1 MKARSALHFLGRF
14 RAKSSGSP
22 NTWAREAAKKGKR
35 QTSIHFQTIPASGR
49 KKTTATRLSPR
60 PCKPPKFD
68 FYLMTVRF
76 RHQYYKDAMTRVRA
90 NGTGTR
96 ILRGSPLNPER
107 PWSSIV
113 WLALMACAAGQL
125 AAAPQQTAASP
136 IAAPATNRPLLDKYC
151 VTCHSDKL
159 KTGGISLQSAD
170 LAKVPENAEL
180 WEKVIRKIRVEA
192 MPPQGMPRPDRATLT
207 AFASSLENAIDS
219 HAALRPD
226 PGHAAL
232 HRLNRSEYANAIRD
246 LLDLDIDTT
255 TLLPPDD
262 ESYGFD
268 NIADV
273 LKTSPSLLERYMS
286 ASWNISRL
294 AVGDPAI
301 GATSNVYRARA
312 DLSQNEHLDGLPL
325 GTRGGIIVKHNFPL
339 DGEYVIKVR
348 LWRVT
353 ADMIRGLEDQHQ
365 VEISVD
371 GVRAKLAKIGGPEDQ
386 HLSETNSGASCID
399 IDNRLTV
406 RVPVKAGPR
415 VVTATFLTAIESE
428 AQDDNV
434 LKPFI
439 RSNYDVLDYRGEPV
453 VDRITIEG
461 PLTSSGPGD
470 TPSRR
475 RVFVCRPGSA
485 GGSGADEVPCAKKI
499 ISTLARR
506 AYRRPVTDNDM
517 ETLIGFYQLGRNGG
531 GNFDIGIEAAI
542 QRILASPEFIFRFE
556 PDPANAA
563 PDRPYRISDLEL
575 ASRLSFFLWSSIPD
589 DQLIDIA
596 IQGKLKDP
604 AVLEQQV
611 KRMLADKRAETLVTN
626 FADQWLY
633 LRNLKNIQPD
643 FQTFPDF
650 DDNLRQAMKR
660 ETELFFGSIISENH
674 SVIDLLNA
682 NYTFVNERLAR
693 HYGIPNVYGTDFRRV
708 TLTDP
713 ARFGLLGQ
721 GSILTVTSMPNR
733 TSPVLRGK
741 WILTNLLGNPPNPPP
756 PNVPALKDNEAG
768 AKKLSLRERME
779 QHRANQPCNGC
790 HKLMDPLGFSLEN
803 FDAVGQWRNNDDGS
817 QIDPSGTLFNG
828 AKVDGPVALRNMLTS
843 NPDVFAKV
851 LTEKLMTYALGRGV
865 EYSDMPAVREILR
878 DAARNDYRFSSIVL
892 GIVKSTPFEMKEKQ
906 SGDGGSARA
915 SIAPEPNGSGSQF
928 VATRIGH

>member
-1 MKARSALHFLGRF
+1 M
-14 RAKSSGSP
+14 
-22 NTWAREAAKKGKR
+22 
-35 QTSIHFQTIPASGR
+35 
-49 KKTTATRLSPR
+49 
-60 PCKPPKFD
+60 
-68 FYLMTVRF
+68 
-76 RHQYYKDAMTRVRA
+76 
-90 NGTGTR
+90 
-96 ILRGSPLNPER
+96 
-107 PWSSIV
+107 
-113 WLALMACAAGQL
+113 ALMASAAGQL
-125 AAAPQQTAASP
+125 AASPQQATPAP
-136 IAAPATNRPLLDKYC
+136 IPAPTTQRPLLDKYC

-159 KTGGISLQSAD
+159 KTGGLSLQSAD
-170 LAKVPENAEL
+170 LAKVPENAEI
-180 WEKVIRKIRVEA
+180 WEKVIQKIRVEA
-192 MPPQGMPRPDRATLT
+192 MPPQGMPRPDKATMDL
-207 AFASSLENAIDS
+207 FASSLENAIDREAS
-219 HAALRPD
+219 GRPN
-226 PGHAAL
+226 PGHSAL

-246 LLDLDIDTT
+246 LLALDVDTT

-286 ASWNISRL
+286 AAWNISRV

-301 GATSNVYRARA
+301 GGTSNIYRARA
-312 DLSQNEHLDGLPL
+312 DLSQNEHIEGLPL
-325 GTRGGIIVKHNFPL
+325 GTRGGIKVTHNFPL

-371 GVRAKLAKIGGPEDQ
+371 GKRAKLARIGGPEDQ

-415 VVTATFLTAIESE
+415 EVTATFLTAIESE

-439 RSNYDVLDYRGEPV
+439 RSNYDVLDFRGEPV

-461 PLTSSGPGD
+461 PLTSTGPGD
-470 TPSRR
+470 TPSRH
-475 RVFVCRPGSA
+475 RVFICRPGVT
-485 GGSGADEVPCAKKI
+485 GGAGADEVPCAKKI

-517 ETLIGFYQLGRNGG
+517 ETLIGFYQLGRNNG
-531 GNFDIGIEAAI
+531 GNFDLGVEAAI

-556 PDPANAA
+556 PDPVNAV
-563 PDRPYRISDLEL
+563 PDKPYRISDLEL

-589 DQLIDIA
+589 DQLLTVA
-596 IQGKLKDP
+596 SQGKLKDP

-611 KRMLADKRAETLVTN
+611 RRMLADKRSETLVTN

-643 FQTFPDF
+643 FQTFPDY

-660 ETELFFGSIISENH
+660 ETELFFGSIISENR
-674 SVIDLLNA
+674 SVLDLLNA
-682 NYTFVNERLAR
+682 DYTFVNERLAR

-708 TLTDP
+708 TITDEN
-713 ARFGLLGQ
+713 RRGLLGQ

-756 PNVPALKDNEAG
+756 PGVPALKENEAG
-768 AKKLSLRERME
+768 AAKFSLRERME
-779 QHRANQPCNGC
+779 THRANPACAGC
-790 HKLMDPLGFSLEN
+790 HKVMDPLGFSLEN
-803 FDAVGQWRNNDDGS
+803 FDAVGQWRINDDGS

-843 NPDVFAKV
+843 NPGVFAKV

-865 EYSDMPAVREILR
+865 EYSDMPTIREVLR
-878 DAARNDYRFSSIVL
+878 DAARDDYRFSSIVL
-892 GIVKSTPFEMKEKQ
+892 GIVKSSPFEMKEKQ
-906 SGDGGSARA
+906 SPGGL
-915 SIAPEPNGSGSQF
+915 
-928 VATRIGH
+928 

>member
-1 MKARSALHFLGRF
+1 M
-14 RAKSSGSP
+14 
-22 NTWAREAAKKGKR
+22 
-35 QTSIHFQTIPASGR
+35 
-49 KKTTATRLSPR
+49 
-60 PCKPPKFD
+60 
-68 FYLMTVRF
+68 
-76 RHQYYKDAMTRVRA
+76 
-90 NGTGTR
+90 
-96 ILRGSPLNPER
+96 
-107 PWSSIV
+107 
-113 WLALMACAAGQL
+113 
-125 AAAPQQTAASP
+125 AAPQQTA
-136 IAAPATNRPLLDKYC
+136 PATHRALVDKYC
-151 VTCHSDKL
+151 VACHSDRL
-159 KTGGISLQSAD
+159 KTGGLTLQSAD
-170 LAKVPENAEL
+170 LNHVPENAEI

-192 MPPQGMPRPDRATLT
+192 MPPQGMPRPDKATLQ
-207 AFASSLENAIDS
+207 AFASSLEDAIDT
-219 HAALRPD
+219 AAAATPN
-226 PGHAAL
+226 PGHSAL

-246 LLDLDIDTT
+246 LLALDVDTT

-301 GATSNVYRARA
+301 GASSSIYRARA
-312 DLSQNEHLDGLPL
+312 DLSQNEHIDGLPL
-325 GTRGGIIVKHNFPL
+325 GTRGGIAVKHNFPL

-365 VEISVD
+365 VEIAVD
-371 GVRAKLAKIGGPEDQ
+371 GQRVRLARIGGPEDQ

-415 VVTATFLTAIESE
+415 TVTATFLTAIESE

-461 PLTSSGPGD
+461 PLTATGPGD

-475 RVFVCRPGSA
+475 KIFTCRPA
-485 GGSGADEVPCAKKI
+485 NGADEVPCAKKI

-506 AYRRPVTDNDM
+506 AYRRPVTDNDL

-531 GNFDIGIEAAI
+531 NFDQGIEAAI

-563 PDRPYRISDLEL
+563 PGTPYRISDTEL
-575 ASRLSFFLWSSIPD
+575 ASRLSFFLWSTIPD
-589 DQLIDIA
+589 DQLLSVA
-596 IQGKLKDP
+596 SQGKLRDP

-611 KRMLADKRAETLVTN
+611 RRMLADNRAETLVTN

-643 FQTFPDF
+643 FQTFPDY

-660 ETELFFGSIISENH
+660 ETELFFGSIINENR

-682 NYTFVNERLAR
+682 DYTFVNERLAR

-708 TLTDP
+708 TITDEN
-713 ARFGLLGQ
+713 RRGLLGQ
-721 GSILTVTSMPNR
+721 ASILTVTSQPNR

-756 PNVPALKDNEAG
+756 PNVPALKENEAG
-768 AKKLSLRERME
+768 AKKLSLRARME
-779 QHRANQPCNGC
+779 QHRTNEPCKGC
-790 HKLMDPLGFSLEN
+790 HKIMDPLGFSLEN
-803 FDAVGQWRNNDDGS
+803 FDAVGQWRINDDGT

-828 AKVDGPVALRNMLTS
+828 AKVDGPVALRKMLTA
-843 NPDVFAKV
+843 NPEIFAKV

-865 EYSDMPAVREILR
+865 EYSDMPTVRAILR
-878 DAARNDYRFSSIVL
+878 EAAKDDYRFGSIVM
-892 GIVKSTPFEMKEKQ
+892 GIVKSAPFEMKVKQ
-906 SGDGGSARA
+906 ATDTGSARA
-915 SIAPEPNGSGSQF
+915 GL
-928 VATRIGH
+928 R

>member
-1 MKARSALHFLGRF
+1 M
-14 RAKSSGSP
+14 P
-22 NTWAREAAKKGKR
+22 
-35 QTSIHFQTIPASGR
+35 
-49 KKTTATRLSPR
+49 
-60 PCKPPKFD
+60 
-68 FYLMTVRF
+68 
-76 RHQYYKDAMTRVRA
+76 RVRST
-90 NGTGTR
+90 GTGTR
-96 ILRGSPLNPER
+96 TCPGEYVNCKRLGF
-107 PWSSIV
+107 SIV
-113 WLALMACAAGQL
+113 CLSLAGLA
-125 AAAPQQTAASP
+125 AAAPQQTTPSP
-136 IAAPATNRPLLDKYC
+136 TTQRPLLDKYC

-159 KTGGISLQSAD
+159 KTGGLSLQSAD
-170 LAKVPENAEL
+170 LAKVPENAEI
-180 WEKVIRKIRVEA
+180 WEKVIRKLRVEA
-192 MPPQGMPRPDRATLT
+192 MPPQGMPRPDKATLD
-207 AFASSLENAIDS
+207 AFATSLENTID
-219 HAALRPD
+219 HEAAARPN
-226 PGHAAL
+226 PGRSSL

-246 LLDLDIDTT
+246 LLALDVDTT

-294 AVGDPAI
+294 AVGDPSI
-301 GATSNVYRARA
+301 GANSSIYRARA
-312 DLSQNEHLDGLPL
+312 DLSQNEHIEGLPL
-325 GTRGGIIVKHNFPL
+325 GTRGGILVKHNFPL

-371 GVRAKLAKIGGPEDQ
+371 GKRAKLARIGGPDDQ
-386 HLSETNSGASCID
+386 HLSEINSGASCID

-415 VVTATFLTAIESE
+415 EVSATFLTAIESE

-461 PLTSSGPGD
+461 PLTSTGPGD

-475 RVFVCRPGSA
+475 RIFTCRPANGT
-485 GGSGADEVPCAKKI
+485 DEIPCAKKI

-506 AYRRPVTDNDM
+506 AYRRPVNDNDL

-531 GNFDIGIEAAI
+531 GNFDLGIEAAI

-556 PDPANAA
+556 PDPANAGPGA
-563 PDRPYRISDLEL
+563 PYRISDLEL

-589 DQLIDIA
+589 DQLLTLA
-596 IQGKLKDP
+596 TQGKLKDP

-611 KRMLADKRAETLVTN
+611 RRMLADKRSETLVTN

-643 FQTFPDF
+643 FQTFPDY

-660 ETELFFGSIISENH
+660 ETELFFGSIISENR
-674 SVIDLLNA
+674 SVMDLLNA
-682 NYTFVNERLAR
+682 DYTFVNERLAR

-708 TLTDP
+708 TITDEN
-713 ARFGLLGQ
+713 RRGLLGQ

-756 PNVPALKDNEAG
+756 PGVPPLKDNEAG

-779 QHRANQPCNGC
+779 QHRVNQPCNGC

-803 FDAVGQWRNNDDGS
+803 FDAVGQWRINDDGS

-828 AKVDGPVALRNMLTS
+828 AKVDGPVALRKMLTG

-865 EYSDMPAVREILR
+865 EYSDMPTVREILR
-878 DAARNDYRFSSIVL
+878 EASHNDYRFASIVL
-892 GIVKSTPFEMKEKQ
+892 GIVKSTPFEMKEKP
-906 SGDGGSARA
+906 STGGL
-915 SIAPEPNGSGSQF
+915 
-928 VATRIGH
+928 

>member
-1 MKARSALHFLGRF
+1 M
-14 RAKSSGSP
+14 P
-22 NTWAREAAKKGKR
+22 
-35 QTSIHFQTIPASGR
+35 
-49 KKTTATRLSPR
+49 
-60 PCKPPKFD
+60 
-68 FYLMTVRF
+68 
-76 RHQYYKDAMTRVRA
+76 RVRA
-90 NGTGTR
+90 NSLGF
-96 ILRGSPLNPER
+96 
-107 PWSSIV
+107 SII
-113 WLALMACAAGQL
+113 WLGLAGL
-125 AAAPQQTAASP
+125 APAQTTASP
-136 IAAPATNRPLLDKYC
+136 AGGRALLDKYC

-159 KTGGISLQSAD
+159 KTGGLSLQSAD
-170 LAKVPENAEL
+170 LAKIAENAET
-180 WEKVIRKIRVEA
+180 WEKVIQKLRVQA
-192 MPPQGMPRPDRATLT
+192 MPPLGMPRPDKTMIDG
-207 AFASSLENAIDS
+207 FAASLETAIDKS
-219 HAALRPD
+219 ASARPN
-226 PGHAAL
+226 PGHSSL

-246 LLDLDIDTT
+246 LLALDVDTA

-301 GATSNVYRARA
+301 AGTSMVYRARA
-312 DLSQNEHLDGLPL
+312 DLSQNEHIDGLPL

-339 DGEYVIKVR
+339 DGDYVIKVR

-353 ADMIRGLEDQHQ
+353 ADMIRGLEEQHQ
-365 VEISVD
+365 VEIAID
-371 GVRAKLAKIGGPEDQ
+371 GQRKKLAKIGGPEDQ
-386 HLSETNSGASCID
+386 HLSETNSGASVID
-399 IDNRLTV
+399 IDGRLTV

-415 VVTATFLTAIESE
+415 TVTATFLSAIESE

-461 PLTSSGPGD
+461 PLKATGPGD

-475 RVFVCRPGSA
+475 KVFNCHPATS
-485 GGSGADEVPCAKKI
+485 ADELPCAKKI
-499 ISTLARR
+499 IAALARG

-531 GNFDIGIEAAI
+531 NFEMGIEAAI

-556 PDPANAA
+556 PDPVTAT
-563 PDRPYRISDLEL
+563 PGRPYQISDLEL

-589 DQLIDIA
+589 EQLLNVA
-596 IQGKLKDP
+596 SAGKLRDP

-611 KRMLADKRAETLVTN
+611 RRMLADKRAETLVTN

-660 ETELFFGSIISENH
+660 ETELFFGSIIAENR
-674 SVIDLLNA
+674 SVLDLLNA
-682 NYTFVNERLAR
+682 DYTFVNERLAR
-693 HYGIPNVYGTDFRRV
+693 HYGIPNIYGTDFRRV
-708 TLTDP
+708 TITDEN
-713 ARFGLLGQ
+713 RRGLLGQ

-733 TSPVLRGK
+733 TSPVNRGK

-756 PNVPALKDNEAG
+756 PNVPMLKDNEAG

-779 QHRANQPCNGC
+779 AHRADATCAGC
-790 HKLMDPLGFSLEN
+790 HKVMDPLGFSLEN
-803 FDAVGQWRNNDDGS
+803 FDAVGQWRNNDDGT

-828 AKVDGPVALRNMLTS
+828 AKVDGPVALRKMLLA

-865 EYSDMPAVREILR
+865 EYSDMPTVRGILA
-878 DAARNDYRFSSIVL
+878 DAGKSDYKFASIVL

-906 SGDGGSARA
+906 STESVRA
-915 SIAPEPNGSGSQF
+915 AIQP
-928 VATRIGH
+928 

>member
-1 MKARSALHFLGRF
+1 MPRRLWFSAVWIAL
-14 RAKSSGSP
+14 S
-22 NTWAREAAKKGKR
+22 AAA
-35 QTSIHFQTIPASGR
+35 I
-49 KKTTATRLSPR
+49 
-60 PCKPPKFD
+60 
-68 FYLMTVRF
+68 
-76 RHQYYKDAMTRVRA
+76 
-90 NGTGTR
+90 
-96 ILRGSPLNPER
+96 
-107 PWSSIV
+107 
-113 WLALMACAAGQL
+113 QL
-125 AAAPQQTAASP
+125 DAAPQQTGERA
-136 IAAPATNRPLLDKYC
+136 LLDKYC

-159 KTGGISLQSAD
+159 KTGGLSLQSAD
-170 LAKVPENAEL
+170 LAKVPENAEI

-192 MPPQGMPRPDRATLT
+192 MPPQGMPRPDKAAMS
-207 AFASSLENAIDS
+207 AFAASLENAIDREAS
-219 HAALRPD
+219 ARPN
-226 PGHAAL
+226 PGHASL

-246 LLDLDIDTT
+246 LLALDVDTA

-273 LKTSPSLLERYMS
+273 LKTSPSLLERYMA

-301 GATSNVYRARA
+301 GATSAIYRARA
-312 DLSQNEHLDGLPL
+312 DLSQNEHIEGLPL
-325 GTRGGIIVKHNFPL
+325 GTRGGITVKHNFPL
-339 DGEYVIKVR
+339 DGEYTIKVR

-371 GVRAKLAKIGGPEDQ
+371 GMRAKLARIGGPEDQ
-386 HLSETNSGASCID
+386 HLSETNSGASTID
-399 IDNRLTV
+399 IDGRLTV

-415 VVTATFLTAIESE
+415 QVTATFLTAIESE
-428 AQDDNV
+428 AQDDNI

-439 RSNYDVLDYRGEPV
+439 RSNFDVLDYRGEPV

-461 PLTSSGPGD
+461 PLKATGPGD

-475 RVFVCRPGSA
+475 KVFVCRPA
-485 GGSGADEVPCAKKI
+485 SGADEVPCAKKI
-499 ISTLARR
+499 ISTLSRR

-517 ETLIGFYQLGRNGG
+517 ETLIGFYQLGRNNG
-531 GNFDIGIEAAI
+531 GNFELGIEAAI

-556 PDPANAA
+556 PDPANVT
-563 PDRPYRISDLEL
+563 PDKPYRITDLEL

-589 DQLIDIA
+589 DQLLTVA
-596 IQGKLKDP
+596 SQGKLKDP
-604 AVLEQQV
+604 AVLDQQV
-611 KRMLADKRAETLVTN
+611 KRMLADKRAETLLTN

-660 ETELFFGSIISENH
+660 ETELFFGSIISENR
-674 SVIDLLNA
+674 SVLDLLNA
-682 NYTFVNERLAR
+682 DYTFVNERLAR
-693 HYGIPNVYGTDFRRV
+693 HYGIPSVYGTDFRKV
-708 TLTDP
+708 TITDEK
-713 ARFGLLGQ
+713 RFGLLGQ

-733 TSPVLRGK
+733 TSAVLRGK

-756 PNVPALKDNEAG
+756 PNVPALKENEAG

-779 QHRANQPCNGC
+779 LHRANEPCKGC

-803 FDAVGQWRNNDDGS
+803 FDAVGEWRTNDDGS

-828 AKVDGPVALRNMLTS
+828 VKVDGPVALRNMLTS

-865 EYSDMPAVREILR
+865 EYADMPTVRGILR
-878 DAARNDYRFSSIVL
+878 DASHDNYRFSSIVL

-906 SGDGGSARA
+906 AAEGGSARVPTQA
-915 SIAPEPNGSGSQF
+915 GLQP
-928 VATRIGH
+928 

>member
-1 MKARSALHFLGRF
+1 MPRRLWFSAVWI
-14 RAKSSGSP
+14 A
-22 NTWAREAAKKGKR
+22 
-35 QTSIHFQTIPASGR
+35 
-49 KKTTATRLSPR
+49 LS
-60 PCKPPKFD
+60 
-68 FYLMTVRF
+68 
-76 RHQYYKDAMTRVRA
+76 
-90 NGTGTR
+90 
-96 ILRGSPLNPER
+96 
-107 PWSSIV
+107 
-113 WLALMACAAGQL
+113 
-125 AAAPQQTAASP
+125 AAAIQLNAA
-136 IAAPATNRPLLDKYC
+136 PLLDQYC

-159 KTGGISLQSAD
+159 RTGGLSLQSAD
-170 LAKVPENAEL
+170 LSKVPENAET

-192 MPPQGMPRPDRATLT
+192 MPPQGMPRPDKATMS
-207 AFASSLENAIDS
+207 AFAASLENAIDREAS
-219 HAALRPD
+219 ARPN
-226 PGHAAL
+226 PGHASL
-232 HRLNRSEYANAIRD
+232 HRLNRSEYANAIHD
-246 LLDLDIDTT
+246 LLALDVDTA

-273 LKTSPSLLERYMS
+273 LKTSPSLLERYMA

-301 GATSNVYRARA
+301 GATSAIYRARA
-312 DLSQNEHLDGLPL
+312 DLSQNEHIEGLPL
-325 GTRGGIIVKHNFPL
+325 GTRGGITVKHNFPL
-339 DGEYVIKVR
+339 DGEYTIKVR

-371 GVRAKLAKIGGPEDQ
+371 GLRAKLVRIGGPEDQ
-386 HLSETNSGASCID
+386 HLSETNSGASTID
-399 IDNRLTV
+399 IDSRLTV

-415 VVTATFLTAIESE
+415 QVTATFLTAIESE
-428 AQDDNV
+428 AQDDNI

-461 PLTSSGPGD
+461 PLKTTGPGD

-475 RVFVCRPGSA
+475 KVFVCRPANS
-485 GGSGADEVPCAKKI
+485 ADEVPCAKKI

-517 ETLIGFYQLGRNGG
+517 ETLIGFYQLGRNND
-531 GNFDIGIEAAI
+531 GNFELGIEAAI

-556 PDPANAA
+556 PDPANVT
-563 PDRPYRISDLEL
+563 PDKPYRITDLEL

-589 DQLIDIA
+589 DQLLTVA
-596 IQGKLKDP
+596 SQGKLKDP
-604 AVLEQQV
+604 AVLDQQV

-660 ETELFFGSIISENH
+660 ETELFFGSIISENR
-674 SVIDLLNA
+674 SVLDLLNA
-682 NYTFVNERLAR
+682 DYTFVNERLAR
-693 HYGIPNVYGTDFRRV
+693 HYGIPNVYGTDFRKV
-708 TLTDP
+708 TITDEK
-713 ARFGLLGQ
+713 RRGLLGQ

-733 TSPVLRGK
+733 TSAVLRGK

-756 PNVPALKDNEAG
+756 PNVPALKENEAG

-779 QHRANQPCNGC
+779 QHRANEPCKGC

-803 FDAVGQWRNNDDGS
+803 FDAVGQWRTNDDGS

-828 AKVDGPVALRNMLTS
+828 ANVDGPVSLRNMLTS

-865 EYSDMPAVREILR
+865 EYADMPTVRGILR
-878 DAARNDYRFSSIVL
+878 DASHDNYRFSSIVL

-906 SGDGGSARA
+906 GAEGGSARA
-915 SIAPEPNGSGSQF
+915 GLSRAS
-928 VATRIGH
+928 R

>member
-1 MKARSALHFLGRF
+1 V
-14 RAKSSGSP
+14 
-22 NTWAREAAKKGKR
+22 N
-35 QTSIHFQTIPASGR
+35 R
-49 KKTTATRLSPR
+49 K
-60 PCKPPKFD
+60 
-68 FYLMTVRF
+68 
-76 RHQYYKDAMTRVRA
+76 
-90 NGTGTR
+90 R
-96 ILRGSPLNPER
+96 ILFSTGWLVLIGSLATQ
-107 PWSSIV
+107 SI
-113 WLALMACAAGQL
+113 
-125 AAAPQQTAASP
+125 AAPQQAVP
-136 IAAPATNRPLLDKYC
+136 APATERPLLDKYC

-159 KTGGISLQSAD
+159 KTGGLSLQSAD
-170 LAKVPENAEL
+170 LAKVPENAEI

-192 MPPQGMPRPDRATLT
+192 MPPQGMPRPDKATMDL
-207 AFASSLENAIDS
+207 FASSLENAIDRE
-219 HAALRPD
+219 AAARPN
-226 PGHAAL
+226 PGHSAL

-246 LLDLDIDTT
+246 LLALDVDTA

-286 ASWNISRL
+286 AAWNISRL

-301 GATSNVYRARA
+301 GATSNIYRARA
-312 DLSQNEHLDGLPL
+312 DLSQNEHIDGLPL

-371 GVRAKLAKIGGPEDQ
+371 GKRVKLERIGGPEDQ

-415 VVTATFLTAIESE
+415 EVTATFMTAIESE

-439 RSNYDVLDYRGEPV
+439 RSNYDVLDFRGEPV

-461 PLTSSGPGD
+461 PLKSTGPGD

-475 RVFVCRPGSA
+475 RVFTCRPANGS
-485 GGSGADEVPCAKKI
+485 DEVPCAKKI
-499 ISTLARR
+499 ITTLARR
-506 AYRRPVTDNDM
+506 AYRRPVTDNDL
-517 ETLIGFYQLGRNGG
+517 ETLIGFYQLGRNSA
-531 GNFDIGIEAAI
+531 GNTGDLIKFDLGIEAAI

-556 PDPANAA
+556 PDPANVA
-563 PDRPYRISDLEL
+563 PDKPYRISDLEL
-575 ASRLSFFLWSSIPD
+575 ASRLSFFLWSTIPD
-589 DQLIDIA
+589 DQLLTVA
-596 IQGKLKDP
+596 SQGKLKDP

-611 KRMLADKRAETLVTN
+611 RRMLADKRSETLVTN

-643 FQTFPDF
+643 FQTFPDY

-660 ETELFFGSIISENH
+660 ETELFFGSIISENRN
-674 SVIDLLNA
+674 VLDLLNA
-682 NYTFVNERLAR
+682 DYTFVNERLAR
-693 HYGIPNVYGTDFRRV
+693 HYGIPNIYGTDFRRV

-756 PNVPALKDNEAG
+756 PGVPALKDNEAG
-768 AKKLSLRERME
+768 AAKLSLRERME
-779 QHRANQPCNGC
+779 AHRANPACAGC
-790 HKLMDPLGFSLEN
+790 HRVMDPLGFSLEN
-803 FDAVGQWRNNDDGS
+803 FDAVGQWRTNDDGS
-817 QIDPSGTLFNG
+817 RIDPSGTLFNG
-828 AKVDGPVALRNMLTS
+828 AQVDGPVALRNMLTS
-843 NPDVFAKV
+843 NPGVFAKV

-865 EYSDMPAVREILR
+865 EYSDMPTVREILR
-878 DAARNDYRFSSIVL
+878 DASRDDYRFASIVL

-906 SGDGGSARA
+906 SPDGGSVRA
-915 SIAPEPNGSGSQF
+915 SVRVSEP
-928 VATRIGH
+928 

>member
-1 MKARSALHFLGRF
+1 MNCKAFWFFGTITLG
-14 RAKSSGSP
+14 SLL
-22 NTWAREAAKKGKR
+22 
-35 QTSIHFQTIPASGR
+35 Q
-49 KKTTATRLSPR
+49 
-60 PCKPPKFD
+60 
-68 FYLMTVRF
+68 
-76 RHQYYKDAMTRVRA
+76 
-90 NGTGTR
+90 
-96 ILRGSPLNPER
+96 
-107 PWSSIV
+107 
-113 WLALMACAAGQL
+113 
-125 AAAPQQTAASP
+125 AAPQQTTPSPLPAPAASR
-136 IAAPATNRPLLDKYC
+136 ALVDRYC

-159 KTGGISLQSAD
+159 KTGGLTLQSAD
-170 LAKVPENAEL
+170 LNRIPENAAV

-192 MPPQGMPRPDRATLT
+192 MPPQGMPRPDKATLS
-207 AFASSLENAIDS
+207 AFASSLENTIDT
-219 HAALRPD
+219 AAAARPD
-226 PGHAAL
+226 PGHSAL

-246 LLDLDIDTT
+246 LLALDVDST

-301 GATSNVYRARA
+301 GASSSIYRARA
-312 DLSQNEHLDGLPL
+312 DLSQDEHIDGLPL
-325 GTRGGIIVKHNFPL
+325 GTRGGIAVKHNFPL

-371 GVRAKLAKIGGPEDQ
+371 GQRVRLAKIGGPEDQ
-386 HLSETNSGASCID
+386 HLSETNSGQSCID

-415 VVTATFLTAIESE
+415 TVTATFLSAIESE

-461 PLTSSGPGD
+461 PLKSTGPGD

-475 RVFVCRPGSA
+475 AIFVCRPANS
-485 GGSGADEVPCAKKI
+485 ADEVPCAKKI

-506 AYRRPVTDNDM
+506 AYRRPVTDNDL
-517 ETLIGFYQLGRNGG
+517 ETLIGFYQLGQNQSGQNNPR
-531 GNFDIGIEAAI
+531 GNFDMGIEAAV

-563 PDRPYRISDLEL
+563 PDKPYHISDLEL
-575 ASRLSFFLWSSIPD
+575 ASRLSFFLWSTIPD
-589 DQLIDIA
+589 DQLLNVA
-596 IQGKLKDP
+596 SQGKLKDP

-611 KRMLADKRAETLVTN
+611 RRMLADKRADTLVSN

-660 ETELFFGSIISENH
+660 ETELFVGSIISENR

-682 NYTFVNERLAR
+682 DYSFVNERLAR
-693 HYGIPNVYGTDFRRV
+693 HYGIPNVYGSDFRRV
-708 TLTDP
+708 TITDEN
-713 ARFGLLGQ
+713 RRGLLGQ
-721 GSILTVTSMPNR
+721 GSILTVTSLANR

-779 QHRANQPCNGC
+779 QHRSNEPCKGC
-790 HKLMDPLGFSLEN
+790 HKLMDPMGFSLEN
-803 FDAVGQWRNNDDGS
+803 FDAVGQWRNNDDGT

-828 AKVDGPVALRNMLTS
+828 AKVDGPVALRKMLTA
-843 NPDVFAKV
+843 NPEIFAKV

-865 EYSDMPAVREILR
+865 EYSDMPTVRAILR
-878 DAARNDYRFSSIVL
+878 DAAKDDYRFGSIVM
-892 GIVKSTPFEMKEKQ
+892 GIVKSTPFELKVKHA
-906 SGDGGSARA
+906 SDSGSARA
-915 SIAPEPNGSGSQF
+915 DLQ
-928 VATRIGH
+928 

>member
-1 MKARSALHFLGRF
+1 MNRR
-14 RAKSSGSP
+14 
-22 NTWAREAAKKGKR
+22 
-35 QTSIHFQTIPASGR
+35 
-49 KKTTATRLSPR
+49 
-60 PCKPPKFD
+60 
-68 FYLMTVRF
+68 
-76 RHQYYKDAMTRVRA
+76 
-90 NGTGTR
+90 R
-96 ILRGSPLNPER
+96 ILFSTGWLVLIGSVA
-107 PWSSIV
+107 S
-113 WLALMACAAGQL
+113 QL
-125 AAAPQQTAASP
+125 TAAPQQ
-136 IAAPATNRPLLDKYC
+136 AAPAPAQQAVPAPATQRPLLDKYC

-159 KTGGISLQSAD
+159 KTGGLSLQSAD
-170 LAKVPENAEL
+170 LAKVPENAEI

-192 MPPQGMPRPDRATLT
+192 MPPQGMPRPDKATMDL
-207 AFASSLENAIDS
+207 FASSLENAIDRE
-219 HAALRPD
+219 AAARPN
-226 PGHAAL
+226 PGRSAL

-246 LLDLDIDTT
+246 LLALDVDTA

-301 GATSNVYRARA
+301 GATSNIYRARA
-312 DLSQNEHLDGLPL
+312 DLSQNEHIDGLPL

-371 GVRAKLAKIGGPEDQ
+371 GKRVKLERIGGPEDQ

-415 VVTATFLTAIESE
+415 EVTATFMTAIESE

-439 RSNYDVLDYRGEPV
+439 RSNYDVLDFRGEPV

-461 PLTSSGPGD
+461 PLKSTGPGD

-475 RVFVCRPGSA
+475 RVFTCRPANGV
-485 GGSGADEVPCAKKI
+485 DEVPCAKKI
-499 ISTLARR
+499 ITALARR
-506 AYRRPVTDNDM
+506 AYRRPVTDNDL
-517 ETLIGFYQLGRNGG
+517 ETLIGFYQLGRNNG
-531 GNFDIGIEAAI
+531 GNFDLGIEAAI

-556 PDPANAA
+556 PDPAGSASNSAS
-563 PDRPYRISDLEL
+563 PDKPYRISDLEL
-575 ASRLSFFLWSSIPD
+575 ASRLSFFLWSTIPD
-589 DQLIDIA
+589 DQLLTVA
-596 IQGKLKDP
+596 SQGKLKDP

-611 KRMLADKRAETLVTN
+611 RRMLADKRSETLVTN

-643 FQTFPDF
+643 FQTFPDY

-660 ETELFFGSIISENH
+660 ETELFFGSIISENR
-674 SVIDLLNA
+674 SVLDLLNA
-682 NYTFVNERLAR
+682 DYTFINERLAR

-756 PNVPALKDNEAG
+756 PGVPALKDNEAG
-768 AKKLSLRERME
+768 AAKLSLRERME
-779 QHRANQPCNGC
+779 AHRANPACAGC
-790 HKLMDPLGFSLEN
+790 HKVMDPLGFSLEN
-803 FDAVGQWRNNDDGS
+803 FDAVGQWRTNDDGS
-817 QIDPSGTLFNG
+817 RIDPSGTLFNG
-828 AKVDGPVALRNMLTS
+828 AKVDGPVALRSMLTS
-843 NPDVFAKV
+843 NPGVFAKV

-865 EYSDMPAVREILR
+865 EYSDMPTIREILR
-878 DAARNDYRFSSIVL
+878 DASRDDYRFASIML
-892 GIVKSTPFEMKEKQ
+892 GIVKSTPFEMRLIEMNAKQ
-906 SGDGGSARA
+906 SPDGGSVRA
-915 SIAPEPNGSGSQF
+915 G
-928 VATRIGH
+928 ATP

>member
-1 MKARSALHFLGRF
+1 V
-14 RAKSSGSP
+14 
-22 NTWAREAAKKGKR
+22 N
-35 QTSIHFQTIPASGR
+35 R
-49 KKTTATRLSPR
+49 KYNLFS
-60 PCKPPKFD
+60 
-68 FYLMTVRF
+68 V
-76 RHQYYKDAMTRVRA
+76 
-90 NGTGTR
+90 
-96 ILRGSPLNPER
+96 
-107 PWSSIV
+107 V
-113 WLALMACAAGQL
+113 WLLLAGSVAGCL
-125 AAAPQQTAASP
+125 EAAPQQ
-136 IAAPATNRPLLDKYC
+136 PATPPVPSTTAQRSLLDKYC

-159 KTGGISLQSAD
+159 KTGGLSLQSAD
-170 LAKVPENAEL
+170 LSKVPENAEI
-180 WEKVIRKIRVEA
+180 WEKVIRKVRVEA
-192 MPPQGMPRPDRATLT
+192 MPPQGMPRPDKAALEGL
-207 AFASSLENAIDS
+207 AASLENAIDRE
-219 HAALRPD
+219 AASRPN
-226 PGHAAL
+226 PGHTAL

-246 LLDLDIDTT
+246 LLALDVDTT
-255 TLLPPDD
+255 ALLPPDD

-294 AVGDPAI
+294 AVGDPSI
-301 GATSNVYRARA
+301 SATSAIYRARA
-312 DLSQNEHLDGLPL
+312 DLSQNEHIEGLPL
-325 GTRGGIIVKHNFPL
+325 GTRGGISVRHNFPL
-339 DGEYVIKVR
+339 DGEYAIKVR

-371 GVRAKLAKIGGPEDQ
+371 GARAKLAKIGGPEDQ
-386 HLSETNSGASCID
+386 HLSETNSGASVID
-399 IDNRLTV
+399 IDGRLTV

-415 VVTATFLTAIESE
+415 QVTATFLTAIESE

-461 PLTSSGPGD
+461 PLKVTGPGD

-475 RVFVCRPGSA
+475 RVFSCRPA
-485 GGSGADEVPCAKKI
+485 NGADEVPCAKKI

-506 AYRRPVTDNDM
+506 AYRRPVNDNDL
-517 ETLIGFYQLGRNGG
+517 ETLIGFYQLGRNNG
-531 GNFDIGIEAAI
+531 GNFDLGVEAAI

-556 PDPANAA
+556 PDPVNAT
-563 PDRPYRISDLEL
+563 PDKPYRISDLEL

-589 DQLIDIA
+589 DQLLNVA
-596 IQGKLKDP
+596 SQGKLRDP
-604 AVLEQQV
+604 AILEQQV
-611 KRMLADKRAETLVTN
+611 RRMLTDKRSETLVTN

-660 ETELFFGSIISENH
+660 ETELFFGSIISENR
-674 SVIDLLNA
+674 SVLDLLNA
-682 NYTFVNERLAR
+682 DYTFVNERLAR

-708 TLTDP
+708 AITDEN
-713 ARFGLLGQ
+713 RRGLLGQ

-741 WILTNLLGNPPNPPP
+741 WILTNILGNPPNPPP
-756 PNVPALKDNEAG
+756 PNVPQLKENEAG

-779 QHRANQPCNGC
+779 QHRANPACAGC
-790 HKLMDPLGFSLEN
+790 HKVMDPIGFSLEN
-803 FDAVGQWRNNDDGS
+803 FDAVGQWRINDDGS

-828 AKVDGPVALRNMLTS
+828 APVDGPVALRNMLTGK
-843 NPDVFAKV
+843 PDVFAKV

-865 EYSDMPAVREILR
+865 EYSDMPTVREILR
-878 DAARNDYRFSSIVL
+878 DAAGNNYRLSSIVL

-906 SGDGGSARA
+906 SPEGGSARA
-915 SIAPEPNGSGSQF
+915 GIHP
-928 VATRIGH
+928 